1 MKSILTKSSN
11 KLDQINDEYI
21 QDRLRERGVETLA
34 LEQGDKLLAV
44 ASIYSDFT
52 CDFILLAE
60 LSEFDKFKFLREI
73 KKNLKIIRET
83 LFAFCKKEG
92 IEENRLL
99 KWLGFRPAGEF
110 HEYNGYIW

>member
-60 LSEFDKFKFLREI
+60 LSESDKFKFLREI
-73 KKNLKIIRET
+73 RKTMKTIRET

-92 IEENRLL
+92 IKENRLL
-99 KWLGFRPAGEF
+99 KWLGFRPVGEI
-110 HEYNGYIW
+110 HEYNSYIW

>member
-1 MKSILTKSSN
+1 MKSILTKLSN

-21 QDRLRERGVETLA
+21 QDRLKERGVETLA

-44 ASIYSDFT
+44 ASIYSDST

-60 LSEFDKFKFLREI
+60 LSKFDKFKFLREI
-73 KKNLKIIRET
+73 KKNLKIIKEN

-99 KWLGFRPAGEF
+99 KWLGFRPTGEF

>member
-60 LSEFDKFKFLREI
+60 LSELDKFKFLREI
-73 KKNLKIIRET
+73 KKNLKNIKEN

>member
-21 QDRLRERGVETLA
+21 EDRLRERGVETLA

-44 ASIYSDFT
+44 ASIYSDST

-60 LSEFDKFKFLREI
+60 LSELDKFKFLREI
-73 KKNLKIIRET
+73 KKNLKTIRET

-92 IEENRLL
+92 IKENRLL
-99 KWLGFRPAGEF
+99 KWLGFRLVGEI
-110 HEYNGYIW
+110 HEYNSYIW